1 MSIKFSKWHANGN
14 DFLITE
20 CLSQDFSLNK
30 KSISQIANR
39 HHGIGFDQLIL
50 VCPPINSKSD
60 FSLRFF
66 NADGTEAGNCLN
78 GSRCAISF
86 IKQQGFSGRDSLVV
100 DIKKSSN
107 LYSISRGLVTT
118 ESNIATSLNVPR
130 SLDKH
135 LLPFKLE
142 KVGYV
147 DIGNKH
153 LILSSKSKPRSIDLV
168 SLDKVIRSITGFM
181 DANISV
187 IHKDKNLISVRTSE
201 NGVGET
207 LSCGSAAAAIAS
219 LLNEKNL
226 VIASPGGKLKTL
238 KTKKDTIILKGPT
251 EHIMECTWERKK
263 K

>member
-1 MSIKFSKWHANGN
+1 M
-14 DFLITE
+14 LT
-20 CLSQDFSLNK
+20 
-30 KSISQIANR
+30 
-39 HHGIGFDQLIL
+39 
-50 VCPPINSKSD
+50 
-60 FSLRFF
+60 
-66 NADGTEAGNCLN
+66 
-78 GSRCAISF
+78 
-86 IKQQGFSGRDSLVV
+86 
-100 DIKKSSN
+100 
-107 LYSISRGLVTT
+107 LVT
-118 ESNIATSLNVPR
+118 
-130 SLDKH
+130 
-135 LLPFKLE
+135 
-142 KVGYV
+142 
-147 DIGNKH
+147 
-153 LILSSKSKPRSIDLV
+153 SKSKPRSIDLV

-187 IHKDKNLISVRTSE
+187 IHKDKNLIFVRTSE